1 MTDTFN
7 PDIDEVEQSQLPALV
22 LLQALGWTYLP
33 VAETEKAR
41 RGIHTGVLLEDVLA
55 AQLAKINTISWR
67 GQQRAFSPKSVAEAI
82 QRLKDVDLVRGTAK
96 ANEDTYNLLALG
108 ESFKETI
115 GGDTKSFSMQY
126 IDWRKPAN
134 NVFHVCA
141 EFSIIRSGST
151 KTRRPD
157 IVLFVNGI
165 PLAVIENKARD
176 HQLGEAISQ
185 MLRNQNLDEV
195 PELFKYIQVVVGL
208 NGHDGMYATAGTP
221 EKFWNR
227 WKTDT
232 AAEAALPGVVAQ
244 NLTPLQKDALFTD
257 FGKFRKRFEGR
268 EGQPREVTGQDQ
280 LIYNLLR
287 PERLLELARHFIVFE
302 GADKKVAR
310 YQQYRAVKKA
320 MERLRRPDAQGRRL
334 GGVIGHTQGSGKSL
348 TMVMLASCIADEPE
362 ISDPRIVLVTDR
374 VDLDKQIAD
383 TFKRCGLETKRAQ
396 SADDLR
402 KLVES
407 GKSYVLTTVINKFA
421 AGLNKADFRNDS
433 GNVFVLVDE
442 SHRTQ
447 FGAMHPKMKKV
458 LPNACY
464 IGFTGTPLLKDE
476 KNTFEKFGGSI
487 DVYTIR
493 QATEDGAVVPLLYEG
508 RLVEQEVTS
517 GQLDTWFERWSAGLT
532 DEQKVDLKRR
542 YSRADILPQTQQ
554 YVRVV
559 AFDIYEHFSRNWLSK
574 GGGFKGML
582 VAPRKETALL
592 YQEYFEF
599 LGGVSTEVVIS
610 APDDREGE
618 GDPDESAIKRVQ
630 AFWKRMMD
638 KYGDEERYLDE
649 VIRKFKHEDDPRILI
664 VVSKLLTG
672 FDAPRATVLYLTR
685 QLKDHT
691 LLQAIARVNRVYD
704 LKDHGYIIDYAGNLG
719 NLDKALVQYQALE
732 GFDAADIEGAVTS
745 VMDEV
750 AKLSERHADL
760 VDLFRGVKNKKDM
773 ASLAAPLADQETRE
787 DFYERLRTFAKTL
800 HLALSTQK
808 FHEDT
813 PAKRVA
819 EYQADLR
826 KFVKLRGEVAL
837 RFQEKVDFK
846 KLEPQIRNLLD
857 QYVQSKDVE
866 KLTEE
871 PIDILNRQQ
880 MERALEEAGEP
891 AAQADLIASATKRAI
906 EVALKEADPVLYA
919 KFSRL
924 IQDAIDDFR
933 NRVISERD
941 YLKRMNGIREQ
952 YTEGRADDVPAAL
965 RSDETGQAFFRVLDK
980 WARDLA
986 FEDQEA
992 MVDLTVEI
1000 KECIEKERA
1009 VDWVRK
1015 ESVQN
1020 RMRTNIDEAFIAF
1033 GDRHGVEIDMALVD
1047 EVTDQLLQ
1055 IAAKRM
1061 P

>member
-1 MTDTFN
+1 MTDSIN
-7 PDIDEVEQSQLPALV
+7 PDINEVEQSQLPALV

-33 VAETEKAR
+33 VSDAEKAR
-41 RGIHTGVLLEDVLA
+41 RGLHAGVLLEDVLA
-55 AQLAKINTISWR
+55 AQLARINTISWR
-67 GQQRAFSPKSVAEAI
+67 GQQRAFSPKSIAEAI
-82 QRLKDVDLVRGTAK
+82 QRLKDVDLVGGTAK

-108 ESFKETI
+108 ESFKEMV
-115 GGDTKSFSMQY
+115 GDDTKSFSLQY
-126 IDWRKPAN
+126 IDWKHPAN

-151 KTRRPD
+151 RTRRPD

-176 HQLGEAISQ
+176 HELGEAISQ
-185 MLRNQNLDEV
+185 MLRNQNLDEI
-195 PELFKYIQVVVGL
+195 PELFKYIQLVLGV
-208 NGHDGMYATAGTP
+208 NGHDGQYATAGTP
-221 EKFWNR
+221 QKFWTR

-232 AAEAALPGVVAQ
+232 AAEAALPGIVAQ
-244 NLTPLQKDALFTD
+244 KLTPEQKDRLFSD
-257 FGKFRKRFEGR
+257 FGKFRKRFEER
-268 EGQPREVTGQDQ
+268 EGQPREVTGQDH

-320 MERLRRPDAQGRRL
+320 LERLRRPDAQGRRL
-334 GGVIGHTQGSGKSL
+334 GGAIGHTQGSGKSL

-362 ISDPRIVLVTDR
+362 IADPRIVLVTDR

-464 IGFTGTPLLKDE
+464 IGFTGTPLLKAE
-476 KNTFEKFGGSI
+476 KNTFDKFGGSI

-517 GQLDTWFERWSAGLT
+517 DQLDTWFERWSAGLT

-559 AFDIYEHFSRNWLSK
+559 AFDVYEHFQRNWLD
-574 GGGFKGML
+574 GGFKAML

-599 LGGVSTEVVIS
+599 AGGVSTEVVIS

-618 GDPDESAIKRVQ
+618 GDPDESGIKRVK
-630 AFWKRMMD
+630 AFWKRMME

-672 FDAPRATVLYLTR
+672 FDAPKATVLYLTR

-691 LLQAIARVNRVYD
+691 LLQAIARVNRVHD

-732 GFDAADIEGAVTS
+732 GFDAADIDGAVTN

-750 AKLSERHADL
+750 AKLSQRHAEL
-760 VDLFRGVKNKKDM
+760 LALFKAVKNKKDM

-787 DFYERLRTFAKTL
+787 DFYERLRAFAKTL

-813 PAKRVA
+813 PVKRVA

-826 KFVKLRGEVAL
+826 KFVKLRGEAAL
-837 RFQEKVDFK
+837 RYQEKVDFK

-857 QYVQSKDVE
+857 QYVQAKDVE
-866 KLTEE
+866 QLTNE

-880 MERALEEAGEP
+880 MDEALEQAGEP
-891 AAQADLIASATKRAI
+891 AAQADMIASATKRAI
-906 EVALKEADPVLYA
+906 EVDLKESDPVLYA

-933 NRVISERD
+933 NRVIGEHEF
-941 YLKRMNGIREQ
+941 LKRVKGIRDK
-952 YTEGRADDVPAAL
+952 YAEGRADDVPAAL
-965 RSDETGQAFFRVLDK
+965 RSDETAQAFYRVLDK
-980 WARDLA
+980 WAQSIGFADESA
-986 FEDQEA
+986 V
-992 MVDLTVEI
+992 VDLSTTVKDGI
-1000 KECIEKERA
+1000 MRERA

-1033 GDRHGVEIDMALVD
+1033 EDRHGVKIDFAQMD
-1047 EVTDQLLQ
+1047 ELTDQLLQ